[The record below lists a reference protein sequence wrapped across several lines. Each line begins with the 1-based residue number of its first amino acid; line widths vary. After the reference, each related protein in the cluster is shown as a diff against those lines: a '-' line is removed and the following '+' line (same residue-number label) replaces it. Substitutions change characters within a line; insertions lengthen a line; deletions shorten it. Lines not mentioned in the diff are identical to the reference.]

1 MSFQKIVFGL
11 ASSVFRFLYADGK
24 ATIPTGLTML
34 AKGLSYIATR
44 VADWLHENG
53 YDSWSNRVRLVNR
66 YLFNTLRVSA
76 YVLSAWRSVE
86 TVSRVNVDGIDLD
99 YIE

>member
-1 MSFQKIVFGL
+1 MNFREIAIGL
-11 ASSVFRFLYADGK
+11 ASSVFRYLFADGK
-24 ATIPTGLTML
+24 QTIDSGLSVLAEGLT
-34 AKGLSYIATR
+34 YITSR
-44 VADWLHENG
+44 IADWLYMNG
-53 YDSWSNRVRLVNR
+53 YNQWSNRVRLVNR

-86 TVSRVNVDGIDLD
+86 TVSRVNIDGIDLD